1 MDSEDKFMNIHDEV
15 IIKNNK
21 RGNLLNYSLS
31 QVATL
36 LNEEDS
42 SIRYYTN
49 VFDNI
54 LKIEISDK
62 ELRYTNRDIDKL
74 EFLINLKN
82 KGMTIKEIQKYC
94 EELPLNIDDI
104 VEVKENKSVSIKE
117 IVTTIIDL
125 ENEKINNLKEH
136 LSNKIDENNEL
147 SVQKIIK
154 LVGEEQNKQLKLF
167 KDDILTEMKEYI
179 DYKFDTAYKID
190 SGLLDEL
197 SLKIGSL
204 ISEKNSLSDNIR
216 LQLNEYKQ
224 LSTSRDNNLIDEIRR
239 FKNVIERAYYVQQ
252 EVEVESQKEKISFTN
267 FIYKLFGTR

>member
-1 MDSEDKFMNIHDEV
+1 MDSEDTFMNIQDEV
-15 IIKNNK
+15 IIKNKK
-21 RGNLLNYSLS
+21 RGDLLYYSLS

-62 ELRYTNRDIDKL
+62 ELRYTNKDIDKI

-104 VEVKENKSVSIKE
+104 LKVKENNSVSVKE

-136 LSNKIDENNEL
+136 LSNKIDENHEL

-154 LVGEEQNKQLKLF
+154 LIGEEQTDHLKLF
-167 KDDILTEMKEYI
+167 KENILNEIKEYI
-179 DYKFDTAYKID
+179 DYKFDMQYKTD
-190 SGLLDEL
+190 NSLVNEL
-197 SLKIGSL
+197 SLKIDGL
-204 ISEKNSLSDNIR
+204 ISEKNSLSDNIK

-224 LSTSRDNNLIDEIRR
+224 LSTSRDNNLIDEIKR
-239 FKNVIERAYYVQQ
+239 FKNVIEKAYYVQQ
-252 EVEVESQKEKISFTN
+252 EIESQKEKVNFTS

>member
-1 MDSEDKFMNIHDEV
+1 MDSEDTFMNIQDEV
-15 IIKNNK
+15 IIKNKK
-21 RGNLLNYSLS
+21 RGDLLYYSLS

-62 ELRYTNRDIDKL
+62 ELRYTNKDIDKI

-104 VEVKENKSVSIKE
+104 LEVKENNSVSVKE

-136 LSNKIDENNEL
+136 LSNKIDKNHEL

-154 LVGEEQNKQLKLF
+154 LIGEEQTEQLKLF
-167 KDDILTEMKEYI
+167 KENILNEIKEYI
-179 DYKFDTAYKID
+179 DYKFDMHYKTD
-190 SGLLDEL
+190 NSLVNEL
-197 SLKIGSL
+197 SLKIDGL
-204 ISEKNSLSDNIR
+204 ISEKNSLSDNIK

-224 LSTSRDNNLIDEIRR
+224 LSTSRDNNLLDEI
-239 FKNVIERAYYVQQ
+239 
-252 EVEVESQKEKISFTN
+252 
-267 FIYKLFGTR
+267 KLLTY

>member
-1 MDSEDKFMNIHDEV
+1 MDSEDKFMNIHDKV
-15 IIKNNK
+15 IIKNKK
-21 RGNLLNYSLS
+21 RGDLLYYSLS

-104 VEVKENKSVSIKE
+104 VHVKENDSVSIKE
-117 IVTTIIDL
+117 VVTTIIDF

-136 LSNKIDENNEL
+136 LSNKIDDNNEL
-147 SVQKIIK
+147 SIQKIIK
-154 LVGEEQNKQLKLF
+154 LIGAEQYKQLKLL
-167 KDDILTEMKEYI
+167 KEDILNEVKEYI
-179 DYKFDTAYKID
+179 DYKFDTEYKTD
-190 SGLLDEL
+190 NSLLNEL
-197 SLKIGSL
+197 SLKIDSL
-204 ISEKNSLSDNIR
+204 MSEKNSLSDNIK

-224 LSTSRDNNLIDEIRR
+224 LSTFRDNNLIDEIKR
-239 FKNVIERAYYVQQ
+239 FKNVIEKAYYVQQ
-252 EVEVESQKEKISFTN
+252 EIESQKEKISFSN

>member
-1 MDSEDKFMNIHDEV
+1 MDSEDTFMNIQDEV
-15 IIKNNK
+15 IIKNKK
-21 RGNLLNYSLS
+21 RGDLLYYSLS

-42 SIRYYTN
+42 NIRYYTN

-62 ELRYTNRDIDKL
+62 ELRYTNKDIDKI

-104 VEVKENKSVSIKE
+104 LEVKENNSVSVKE

-136 LSNKIDENNEL
+136 LSNKIDENHEL

-154 LVGEEQNKQLKLF
+154 LIGEEQTEQLKLF
-167 KDDILTEMKEYI
+167 KENILNEIKEYI
-179 DYKFDTAYKID
+179 DYKFDMQYKTDNSLIN
-190 SGLLDEL
+190 EL
-197 SLKIGSL
+197 SLKIDGL
-204 ISEKNSLSDNIR
+204 ISEKNSLSDNIK

-224 LSTSRDNNLIDEIRR
+224 LSTSRDNNLIDEIKR
-239 FKNVIERAYYVQQ
+239 FKNVIEKAYYVQQ
-252 EVEVESQKEKISFTN
+252 EIESQKEKVNFTS

>member
-1 MDSEDKFMNIHDEV
+1 MDSEDKFMNIHDKV
-15 IIKNNK
+15 IIKNKK
-21 RGNLLNYSLS
+21 RGDLLYYSLS

-104 VEVKENKSVSIKE
+104 VQVKENDSVSIKE
-117 IVTTIIDL
+117 VVTTIIDF

-147 SVQKIIK
+147 SIQKIIK
-154 LVGEEQNKQLKLF
+154 LIGAEQNKQLKLL
-167 KDDILTEMKEYI
+167 KEDILNEMKEYI
-179 DYKFDTAYKID
+179 DYKFDTEYKTD
-190 SGLLDEL
+190 NSLLNEL
-197 SLKIGSL
+197 SLKIDSL
-204 ISEKNSLSDNIR
+204 ISEKNSLSDNIK

-224 LSTSRDNNLIDEIRR
+224 LSTSRDNNLIDEIKR
-239 FKNVIERAYYVQQ
+239 FKNVIEKAYYVQQ
-252 EVEVESQKEKISFTN
+252 EIESQKEKISFSN

>member
-1 MDSEDKFMNIHDEV
+1 MDSEDTFMNIQDEV
-15 IIKNNK
+15 IIKNKK
-21 RGNLLNYSLS
+21 RGDLLYYSLS

-42 SIRYYTN
+42 NIRYYTN

-62 ELRYTNRDIDKL
+62 ELRYTNKDIDKI

-104 VEVKENKSVSIKE
+104 LEVKENNSVSIKE
-117 IVTTIIDL
+117 ILTTIIDS

-136 LSNKIDENNEL
+136 LSNKIDENHEL
-147 SVQKIIK
+147 SIQKIIK
-154 LVGEEQNKQLKLF
+154 LIGEEQNEQLKLF
-167 KDDILTEMKEYI
+167 KENILNEIKEYI
-179 DYKFDTAYKID
+179 DYKFDMQYKTD
-190 SGLLDEL
+190 NSLVNEL
-197 SLKIGSL
+197 SLKIDGL
-204 ISEKNSLSDNIR
+204 ISEKNSLSDNIK

-224 LSTSRDNNLIDEIRR
+224 LSTSRDNNLIDEIKR
-239 FKNVIERAYYVQQ
+239 FKNVIEKAYYVQQ
-252 EVEVESQKEKISFTN
+252 EIESQKEKISFTS

>member
-15 IIKNNK
+15 IIKNKK

-104 VEVKENKSVSIKE
+104 VEIKENNSVSIKE
-117 IVTTIIDL
+117 IVTTIVDS
-125 ENEKINNLKEH
+125 ESEKINNLKEH
-136 LSNKIDENNEL
+136 LSNKIDENHEL
-147 SVQKIIK
+147 SIQKIIK
-154 LVGEEQNKQLKLF
+154 LIGEEQNKQLKLL
-167 KDDILTEMKEYI
+167 KEDILNEMKEYI
-179 DYKFDTAYKID
+179 DYKFDTEYKTD
-190 SGLLDEL
+190 KNLLNEL
-197 SLKIGSL
+197 SLKIDSF
-204 ISEKNSLSDNIR
+204 IFEKNSLSDNIK

-224 LSTSRDNNLIDEIRR
+224 LSTARDNNLIDEIKR
-239 FKNVIERAYYVQQ
+239 FKNVIEKAYYIQQ
-252 EVEVESQKEKISFTN
+252 EIESQKEKIGFTSF
-267 FIYKLFGTR
+267 IGRLFGTR